1 MDFKKTTYTILLS
14 TFILL
19 IISCQHKTVEEY
31 TDKDGNKVIREWYN
45 KSQIKSI
52 KTFTNPEQTNYRYM
66 TFYKDGLLM
75 DSATFVDGKINGI
88 RKYYEASTGL
98 LHLENY
104 KNGVLNGPQKAVFSS
119 GISSFEGYRKNN
131 YKVGEWKFFYPGGK
145 LITYEYYDSTGRL
158 KYFKKYDKNGS
169 ILKTNGTGLI
179 EVVVQQTTINLQE
192 PVTGYAV
199 IAMPDG
205 CSFGLTISDITSGV
219 NTQPFLEKQL
229 IESLITW
236 EKYFVTPGEKRL
248 LFTLIIT
255 DEQTGEEEQSSL
267 EQLINVESN

>member
-14 TFILL
+14 TLVLLFIG
-19 IISCQHKTVEEY
+19 CQHNTVEEC

-66 TFYKDGLLM
+66 AFYKDGLLM
-75 DSATFVDGKINGI
+75 DSATFIDGKINGI

-104 KNGVLNGPQKAVFSS
+104 KNGVRNGPQKAIFSS

-131 YKVGEWKFFYPGGK
+131 HKVGEWKFFYPGGK

-158 KYFKKYDKNGS
+158 KYLKKYDKNGS
-169 ILKTNGTGLI
+169 ILKTDGNGLI
-179 EVVVQQTTINLQE
+179 EVVAQQTTLKLHE
-192 PVTGYAV
+192 PVAGYAV
-199 IAMPDG
+199 IATPDG
-205 CSFGLTISDITSGV
+205 CSFQLIITDITSGV
-219 NTQPFLEKQL
+219 NTQPFFEKQL
-229 IESLITW
+229 IKSLITW
-236 EKYFVTPGEKRL
+236 EKYFITPGEKRL

-255 DEQTGEEEQSSL
+255 DEQTGEEELISF
-267 EQLINVESN
+267 EQLVNVESN